1 MTKGYICEVV
11 LALEYMHSKGI
22 VYKDLRP
29 SNILIASDSH
39 IKIIDFYLAR
49 DTTDLDPEINKI

>member
-1 MTKGYICEVV
+1 MTKVYICEVV
-11 LALEYMHSKGI
+11 LALEYMHSQGI
-22 VYKDLRP
+22 VYRDLRP

-49 DTTDLDPEINKI
+49 DTSDSDT